1 VSLMTH
7 QEPEALLA
15 KMRAGDRTA
24 AAEFVSR
31 FAPRIRRR
39 IRGKLNPAM
48 RRLFDSQEIMSTL
61 GRRLDAFIGA
71 RRLNAESINQLWG
84 LLIRMADNA
93 LIEKK
98 RVFKSLEAKEGE
110 DSPLA
115 REIMERLRAGESH
128 DPDCPLIEIDR
139 ALLSLGDG
147 LDREIL
153 SLWLMGSGHVEI
165 GAAVGLAPSSV
176 RKRWERI
183 RGQLREFMNRED
195 GDE

>member
-1 VSLMTH
+1 MSLMAQ

-61 GRRLDAFIGA
+61 GRRLDVFIGA
-71 RRLNAESINQLWG
+71 GRLNAESIDQLWA
-84 LLIRMADNA
+84 LLIRMADNS
-93 LIEKK
+93 LIEKA
-98 RVFKSLEAKEGE
+98 RVFRSLEAKEGE

-115 REIMERLRAGESH
+115 HSVARQLRAKERT
-128 DPDCPLIEIDR
+128 DPDGPLIEIDR
-139 ALLSLGDG
+139 ALHSLEDG
-147 LDREIL
+147 MDREIL
-153 SLWLMGSGHVEI
+153 ALWLMGSNHVEI
-165 GAAVGLAPSSV
+165 GTTVGLAPTAV
-176 RKRWERI
+176 RKRWQGI
-183 RGQLREFMNRED
+183 RGKLREVFES
-195 GDE
+195 GGC